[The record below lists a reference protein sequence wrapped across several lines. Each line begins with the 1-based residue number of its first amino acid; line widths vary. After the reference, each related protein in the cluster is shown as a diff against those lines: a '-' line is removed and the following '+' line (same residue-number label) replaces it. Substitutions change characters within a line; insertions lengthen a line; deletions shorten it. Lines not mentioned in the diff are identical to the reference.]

1 MELLCNNLGKTFG
14 SKTALQNVNITLR
27 PGGVIG
33 LIGPNGAGKSTLIKI
48 IATLLKPSQGQLL
61 LNGQDV
67 IKNPDAIRKLIG
79 YLPQQVPVYPNLTAT
94 EFLTYMAAVK
104 GLATKP
110 AAVQIGALLQ
120 QLHLTDAGRTPLGAY
135 SGGMRQR
142 VGIACALLGDP
153 KIIVADEPTTGL
165 DPQER
170 VTLRSMLS
178 ELSATRIVLLS
189 THIVSDIQAVASQII
204 LLKSGQLLYNGTPQE
219 ISQKAQ
225 GSVWQYTLPPGQLP
239 SSSLMVSSMVQ
250 TSSGVQVRAI
260 SAQPPAENAQ
270 NVSPTL
276 EDACL
281 AMLEG
286 GFTP

>member
-1 MELLCNNLGKTFG
+1 MELVCKNISKTFG
-14 SKTALQNVNITLR
+14 TKNALQNVDVTFR

-48 IATLLKPSQGQLL
+48 IATLLKPTQGQLI
-61 LNGQDV
+61 LNGQD
-67 IKNPDAIRKLIG
+67 IRKKPNAIRKLIG
-79 YLPQQVPVYPNLTAT
+79 YLPQQVPVYPNLTAI

-104 GLATKP
+104 GLSPKP
-110 AAVQIGALLQ
+110 AAQQINSLLH

-142 VGIACALLGDP
+142 VGIACALLGNP
-153 KIIVADEPTTGL
+153 QIIVADEPTTGL

-178 ELSATRIVLLS
+178 ELSSSRIVLLS
-189 THIVSDIQAVASQII
+189 THIVSDIQAVASQIV
-204 LLKSGQLLYNGTPQE
+204 LLKSGQLLYTGTPQE

-225 GSVWQYTLPPGQLP
+225 GNVWQYTLPAGQLP
-239 SSSLMVSSMVQ
+239 SSSLMVSSLVQ
-250 TSSGVQVRAI
+250 TSSGVLVRAI
-260 SAQPPAENAQ
+260 CNTPPAEDAQ
-270 NVSPTL
+270 AVAPSL

-286 GFTP
+286 GFHL